1 MIAWLI
7 HLTCFLPPCSLSPF
21 LFCYKDVQ
29 ESLSLKEK
37 FGFCVFLSK
46 SQETLSQ
53 GNSKPHPSICYTN
66 HHLKPGRTAVQPGQR
81 LCWET
86 FKHEEL
92 LPFLWQCLKPFCWQ
106 LVFPAIHC
114 RIVSFLIS
122 KSTWKPSIVSWDRK
136 SFPIVVYAIIFLG
149 RSSFVQHPGFCEHS
163 SLLLGFGH
171 PVLEHCPCHSLNSIS
186 RGDLKDWSFP
196 LIASCFGSL
205 MLYLIWEC
213 LAGSQINL
221 AEVRRVTEKAVLK
234 R

>member
-1 MIAWLI
+1 M
-7 HLTCFLPPCSLSPF
+7 FPSPLPPYLLC
-21 LFCYKDVQ
+21 CKDVQ

-37 FGFCVFLSK
+37 FVFCIFSCR
-46 SQETLSQ
+46 SPETLSQ
-53 GNSKPHPSICYTN
+53 GNSKPHPSISYAD
-66 HHLKPGRTAVQPGQR
+66 HHLKTARSAVQPGQG

-114 RIVSFLIS
+114 RSISFLIS

-136 SFPIVVYAIIFLG
+136 SFPVVVCAIIFLG
-149 RSSFVQHPGFCEHS
+149 CNGFVQHPVFCEHS
-163 SLLLGFGH
+163 SLLLEFGQ
-171 PVLEHCPCHSLNSIS
+171 PVLACCPCHSLNSIS
-186 RGDLKDWSFP
+186 RGGPKDWSFP

-221 AEVRRVTEKAVLK
+221 AEEVHRVTEKAVLK